1 MYDDVLILDNQLAVI
16 TQNTAGFKEKPFNK
30 VASEIAGCQLF
41 VSCYFLLVGRKP
53 VKKGMHELYYFT
65 EGLFKDFVS
74 GQDHAMQLKAMEPRD
89 PYI

>member
-1 MYDDVLILDNQLAVI
+1 MPAVWQL
-16 TQNTAGFKEKPFNK
+16 
-30 VASEIAGCQLF
+30 
-41 VSCYFLLVGRKP
+41 FLLVGRKP